1 MAVITRWSVRIGEA
15 AMIETSEI
23 PWPLLEQVVGGAYRE
38 FMFIGEVQGIL
49 LFKHIWTRRYL
60 NVDRVGDTY
69 RYVDGGYERIPRVE
83 ALHHTL
89 S

>member
-1 MAVITRWSVRIGEA
+1 MT
-15 AMIETSEI
+15 ETSEI
-23 PWPLLEQVVGGAYRE
+23 PWPLLEQVVGEAYRE
-38 FMFIGEVQGIL
+38 FMFMGEAAGIL

-60 NVDRVGDTY
+60 NVDEDGNTY
-69 RYVDGGYERIPRVE
+69 RYAGGRYEQIPRVE